1 MYKAKWQQLL
11 SQHTSSQ
18 STVERLQRDLQQ
30 LQASYA
36 DLQQVKRSLESRL
49 LGQRPTTADRGHS
62 LESRLLG
69 HRPTTADHS
78 HDRGSQA
85 TSSRP
90 ARQPHADAWAH
101 PAGQSHRAAWSSPAG
116 AAGNRA
122 AQKPYSEDALTSRTA
137 AEQSSNWSGTSDLD
151 RVLAEHRGRL
161 SPGAGQ
167 AFEHSELP
175 LSNEE
180 GESEGRSQLDGC
192 VSSEEIMARLTKSPV
207 AARSGTGAAQSSG

>member
-18 STVERLQRDLQQ
+18 STVERLQRELQQ

-36 DLQQVKRSLESRL
+36 DLQQVKR
-49 LGQRPTTADRGHS
+49 S

-122 AQKPYSEDALTSRTA
+122 AQKPYSEDVLTSRTA

-180 GESEGRSQLDGC
+180 GESDGRSQLDGC

>member
-18 STVERLQRDLQQ
+18 STVERLQKELQQ
-30 LQASYA
+30 LQASHA
-36 DLQQVKRSLESRL
+36 DLQQVKR
-49 LGQRPTTADRGHS
+49 S

-78 HDRGSQA
+78 HDRGSQV

-90 ARQPHADAWAH
+90 ARQPHADAWAD
-101 PAGQSHRAAWSSPAG
+101 PAGQKHRAAWSSPAG

-122 AQKPYSEDALTSRTA
+122 AQKPYPEDLSIGRTA

-151 RVLAEHRGRL
+151 RVLAEHQGRL

-175 LSNEE
+175 LSTEE
-180 GESEGRSQLDGC
+180 AESESRSQLDGG
-192 VSSEEIMARLTKSPV
+192 VSSEEIMARLTKSPA
-207 AARSGTGAAQSSG
+207 AARFGKGAAQSSM

>member
-1 MYKAKWQQLL
+1 VYKAKWQQLL
-11 SQHTSSQ
+11 SQHTSYQ

-30 LQASYA
+30 LQASHA
-36 DLQQVKRSLESRL
+36 DLQQAKR
-49 LGQRPTTADRGHS
+49 S

-78 HDRGSQA
+78 HDRGSHT

-90 ARQPHADAWAH
+90 ARQPQADAWAD

-122 AQKPYSEDALTSRTA
+122 AQKPYPEELLSGRTA
-137 AEQSSNWSGTSDLD
+137 AEQSGNWSGTSNLD
-151 RVLAEHRGRL
+151 RVLAEHQGRL

-175 LSNEE
+175 LSTEE
-180 GESEGRSQLDGC
+180 ADSESRSQLDGC
-192 VSSEEIMARLTKSPV
+192 VSSEEIMARLTKSPA
-207 AARSGTGAAQSSG
+207 AARGGTGAAQLGM

>member
-11 SQHTSSQ
+11 TQHTSSQ

-30 LQASYA
+30 LQASHA
-36 DLQQVKRSLESRL
+36 DLQQVKR
-49 LGQRPTTADRGHS
+49 S

-90 ARQPHADAWAH
+90 ARQPHADAWAD

-122 AQKPYSEDALTSRTA
+122 AQKPYPQDVMTGRTT
-137 AEQSSNWSGTSDLD
+137 EQSSNWSGTGDLD

-161 SPGAGQ
+161 LPGAGQ

-175 LSNEE
+175 LSTEE
-180 GESEGRSQLDGC
+180 ADSETRSQVDGC
-192 VSSEEIMARLTKSPV
+192 VSSEEIMARLTKSPA
-207 AARSGTGAAQSSG
+207 AARGGTGAAQSSM

>member
-1 MYKAKWQQLL
+1 MLT
-11 SQHTSSQ
+11 QHTSSQ

-49 LGQRPTTADRGHS
+49 LG
-62 LESRLLG
+62 
-69 HRPTTADHS
+69 HRPTADHS

-90 ARQPHADAWAH
+90 ARQPHADAWAD

-122 AQKPYSEDALTSRTA
+122 AQKPYPQDVMTGRT
-137 AEQSSNWSGTSDLD
+137 AEQSSNCSGTSDLD
-151 RVLAEHRGRL
+151 RVLEEHRGRL
-161 SPGAGQ
+161 LPGAGQ

-175 LSNEE
+175 LNTEE
-180 GESEGRSQLDGC
+180 ADSESRSQVDGC
-192 VSSEEIMARLTKSPV
+192 VSSEEIMARLTKSPA
-207 AARSGTGAAQSSG
+207 AARGDTGAAQSSM